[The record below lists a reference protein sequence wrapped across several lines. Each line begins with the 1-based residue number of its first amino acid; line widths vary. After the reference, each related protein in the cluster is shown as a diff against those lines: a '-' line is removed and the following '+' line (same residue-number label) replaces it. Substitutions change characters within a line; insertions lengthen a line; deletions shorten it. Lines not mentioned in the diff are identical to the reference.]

1 MQKIFTP
8 RLITTL
14 MAVAFSGSASA
25 AGFQLLGE
33 QNASGIGNA
42 GAGSAAVAENASTIF
57 YNPAGMTQL
66 RDREISVGGTLV
78 KTNFEFSNNG
88 SSAGATLGAS
98 GNGGNG
104 GAFGLVPNAYMSWAL
119 AKDIHVGLGIGAP
132 FGLKTEY
139 DNPWIGAAQSVSFDI
154 KTMNLNPSVA
164 WRANE
169 WVSLGFGV
177 NLQRV
182 DAEYIR
188 AAAAINLGA
197 GTAGAAGSTVKL
209 KLSDNAWG
217 WNAGALFTLA
227 PATKLGVSYRSA
239 IKHETTGDISISSNG
254 SAAANATTN
263 GLIAGGRASDARA
276 TIKLPATFIL
286 SLAHKLDDQWE
297 LLGDASWT
305 GWSSIPKVDIIRTSG
320 NLNGQNAQTLDT
332 DFRDTWRFAVG
343 ANYKLNDAWKLKM
356 GVAYDQ
362 TPVKDAEHR
371 LVSLPDNNRTWLSA
385 GVQWKPSKL
394 TTVDVGGAYLY
405 LKDADINNNEA
416 AAGRGL
422 VKGTYKDSAYL
433 LGAQFSM
440 AF

>member
-1 MQKIFTP
+1 MQKNFTP
-8 RLITTL
+8 RLITAL
-14 MAVAFSGSASA
+14 MAVAFASSASA

-66 RDREISVGGTLV
+66 REREISVGGTLV

-88 SSAGATLGAS
+88 SSAGVLGAS

-104 GAFGLVPNAYMSWAL
+104 GALGLVPNAYMSWAL
-119 AKDIHVGLGIGAP
+119 AKDVYVGLGVGAP

-188 AAAAINLGA
+188 AAATSTV
-197 GTAGAAGSTVKL
+197 GTAGSTVKL
-209 KLSDNAWG
+209 ELSDDAWG
-217 WNAGALFTLA
+217 WNAGALFTLD

-254 SAAANATTN
+254 GAAADATTN
-263 GLIAGGRASDARA
+263 ALIAAGRASNTRA

-286 SLAHKLDDQWE
+286 SLAHKLDDRWE

-305 GWSSIPKVDIIRTSG
+305 GWSSIPKVDIMRTSG
-320 NLNGQNAQTLDT
+320 ILNGQNAQTLDT

-343 ANYKLNDAWKLKM
+343 ANYKLNDALKLKM

-362 TPVKDAEHR
+362 TPIKDAEHR

-405 LKDADINNNEA
+405 LKDADINNNET

-433 LGAQFSM
+433 LGAQLSM

>member
-1 MQKIFTP
+1 MQKIFTA
-8 RLITTL
+8 RLITAL
-14 MAVAFSGSASA
+14 MAVAFAGSASA

-66 RDREISVGGTLV
+66 RKREISVGATMV
-78 KTNFEFSNNG
+78 KTNLEFSNNG
-88 SSAGATLGAS
+88 SSVGATLGAS

-104 GAFGLVPNAYMSWAL
+104 GALGLVPNAYMSWAV
-119 AKDIHVGLGIGAP
+119 AKDIYVGFGIGAP

-154 KTMNLNPSVA
+154 KTMNLNPSLA

-182 DAEYIR
+182 EAEYIR
-188 AAAAINLGA
+188 AAAAIDGPGSA
-197 GTAGAAGSTVKL
+197 GFAGSTVKL

-239 IKHETTGDISISSNG
+239 IKYETTGDISISSNG
-254 SAAANATTN
+254 SAAAIATTN
-263 GLIAGGRASDARA
+263 GLIATGLASDARA
-276 TIKLPATFIL
+276 KIKLPATFIL
-286 SLAHKLDDQWE
+286 SLAHKLDDRWE
-297 LLGDASWT
+297 LLSDASWT

-332 DFRDTWRFAVG
+332 DFRDTWRFAMG
-343 ANYKLNDAWKLKM
+343 ANYKLNDEWKLKM

-362 TPVKDAEHR
+362 VPIRDAEHR

-394 TTVDVGGAYLY
+394 TRVDVGGAYLY
-405 LKDADINNNEA
+405 VKDADINNNETA
-416 AAGRGL
+416 VGRGL
-422 VKGTYKDSAYL
+422 VKGTYKDSVYL